1 MIFLYRDGRCKILDP
16 EMPSDKVGRKFMKR
30 KAEIM
35 AVLVDCSTRLR
46 SDTYVLVSAEHF
58 LTKPPIRKVAF
69 TAAFLREDESPHEG
83 NVLHREVDIDNLYD
97 LYGAASTIYQ
107 IAKNLDISPVLSFTT
122 AMVLIDVAITDRQGE
137 IHSYDMAAAG
147 SDWEGCRD
155 FMSEY
160 GLICD
165 TDTFLAE
172 DIPKDDRL
180 ERGCYLMRY
189 SPKEGSRKATYHF
202 YDKKAQIMLSNHWW
216 ALAFESVRVHN
227 SLTILEGTKGLD
239 NIERVMRDA
248 SEAGCTV
255 GTCITGTGLL
265 YLCPY
270 ALAKKMRNLD
280 SVEVYYRSRFV
291 DSEDDPSV
299 VHEHQSP
306 EYMGISNPIDALY
319 LAVFLPQYLDV
330 QRLIYGEEPISVH
343 VEFVTD
349 RRYIQDGI
357 YDFPINMSPDVGIS
371 FDLLGIFADI
381 LLNHT
386 LQDIHEFTSDIHRFT
401 GD

>member
-1 MIFLYRDGRCKILDP
+1 
-16 EMPSDKVGRKFMKR
+16 
-30 KAEIM
+30 
-35 AVLVDCSTRLR
+35 
-46 SDTYVLVSAEHF
+46 
-58 LTKPPIRKVAF
+58 
-69 TAAFLREDESPHEG
+69 
-83 NVLHREVDIDNLYD
+83 
-97 LYGAASTIYQ
+97 
-107 IAKNLDISPVLSFTT
+107 
-122 AMVLIDVAITDRQGE
+122 
-137 IHSYDMAAAG
+137 
-147 SDWEGCRD
+147 
-155 FMSEY
+155 
-160 GLICD
+160 
-165 TDTFLAE
+165 
-172 DIPKDDRL
+172 
-180 ERGCYLMRY
+180 
-189 SPKEGSRKATYHF
+189 
-202 YDKKAQIMLSNHWW
+202 
-216 ALAFESVRVHN
+216 
-227 SLTILEGTKGLD
+227 
-239 NIERVMRDA
+239 
-248 SEAGCTV
+248 
-255 GTCITGTGLL
+255 
-265 YLCPY
+265 
-270 ALAKKMRNLD
+270 MRNLD